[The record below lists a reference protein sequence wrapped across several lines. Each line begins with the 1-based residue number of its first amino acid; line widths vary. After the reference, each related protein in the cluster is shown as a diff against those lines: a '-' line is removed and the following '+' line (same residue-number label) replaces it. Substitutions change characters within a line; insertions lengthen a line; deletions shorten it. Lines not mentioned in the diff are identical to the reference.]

1 MVSPWFARLPEIAAF
16 GQGGKSQFRINGC
29 LHVWWILSLK
39 SQAAEIERILEIL
52 PDIAAL

>member
-16 GQGGKSQFRINGC
+16 EQGGKSQFRINGC
-29 LHVWWILSLK
+29 LHIWRIFSLK
-39 SQAAEIERILEIL
+39 SQAAEIEWILEIL